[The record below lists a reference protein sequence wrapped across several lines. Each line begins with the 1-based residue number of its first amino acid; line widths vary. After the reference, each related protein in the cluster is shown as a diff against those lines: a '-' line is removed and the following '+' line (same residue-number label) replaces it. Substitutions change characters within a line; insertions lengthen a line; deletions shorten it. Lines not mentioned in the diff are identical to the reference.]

1 LANLKSSPEASR
13 FKLSFIVKTENFQE
27 SFSQMWT
34 DLHGGISNPRVGM
47 LTGDAKTGQIAE
59 EFMKFMEA
67 NKHEKVEVLN
77 FFN

>member
-1 LANLKSSPEASR
+1 
-13 FKLSFIVKTENFQE
+13 
-27 SFSQMWT
+27 MWT

-47 LTGDAKTGQIAE
+47 LTGDAKTSQIAE